1 MPQTRIDS
9 IAAELWMALDRSL
22 QDHPCVDSGVDGIV
36 IPKISS
42 ITIKPFTRED
52 WKNYEDSEDSPIG
65 IRVDAQAT
73 VTIHKLI

>member
-1 MPQTRIDS
+1 M
-9 IAAELWMALDRSL
+9 AVELWMALDRSL
-22 QDHPCVDSGVDGIV
+22 QDHPCADGGVYGIV

-52 WKNYEDSEDSPIG
+52 WRTYEDSEDSPIG

-73 VTIHKLI
+73 VTIQKRI